1 GWRSSGSWR
10 RRCSSGR
17 RTARNSKPPRIG
29 WRSTPGSEDSGG
41 ASPRSLHQSK
51 LVLTSRSTAK
61 GKHKMF
67 VAYLVPKHDSHLVFE
82 DGLGYIASGATE
94 AEALAALRA
103 QFDESM
109 PCDDAE
115 QIAE

>member
-1 GWRSSGSWR
+1 
-10 RRCSSGR
+10 
-17 RTARNSKPPRIG
+17 
-29 WRSTPGSEDSGG
+29 
-41 ASPRSLHQSK
+41 
-51 LVLTSRSTAK
+51 
-61 GKHKMF
+61 MF

-115 QIAE
+115 QIAEREEIWANENRAHVAKL